1 VIKINAFNFND
12 KTDRPVIKYKAEE
25 IKSLNYSP
33 IAVIMGTIG
42 VGKSILFNNLCGTNH
57 TAEEA
62 SGSVTQISIFTVLIM
77 ETRPLSKTKNWR
89 LVEILER
96 AK

>member
-1 VIKINAFNFND
+1 MIKINAFNFND
-12 KTDRPVIKYKAEE
+12 KTDRPVIKNKAEE

-77 ETRPLSKTKNWR
+77 ETMH
-89 LVEILER
+89 LV
-96 AK
+96 